1 MLLTRKLK
9 NLSLRQSPVVD
20 PDIVDCT
27 NPVASPSIRADKQAG
42 RAADN
47 STMET
52 VAGTIFRVVLKCLV
66 RNQTFGERGRSAEFI
81 RADIIGG
88 ALQARVTVIVS
99 RQSHTD
105 SGRLH
110 TPVDGF

>member
-1 MLLTRKLK
+1 MLFTRKLK

-20 PDIVDCT
+20 PDIIDCA
-27 NPVASPSIRADKQAG
+27 NPVASPSIRADKQGG

-52 VAGTIFRVVLKCLV
+52 VAGTVLGIVLKLIV
-66 RNQTFGERGRSAEFI
+66 RNQTFGERGRSADFI

-88 ALQARVTVIVS
+88 ALRTRITIIVS
-99 RQSHTD
+99 C
-105 SGRLH
+105 
-110 TPVDGF
+110 